1 MKTVTKSAYKRS
13 LTLGLAFAAAIGV
26 SSVGAASGVSILDDS
41 ILDYTGQAPTNEVSR
56 CSNVDAFNSDEVL
69 SEYYYDWS
77 LNKLQGLEEA
87 EFAAF
92 EGPAV
97 YD

>member
-1 MKTVTKSAYKRS
+1 MKTVTKSSYKRS
-13 LTLGLAFAAAIGV
+13 LTFGLALAAVVGA
-26 SSVGAASGVSILDDS
+26 SSVGAATGVSILDDS
-41 ILDYTGQAPTNEVSR
+41 ILDYSGQPPTNEVSR
-56 CSNVDAFNSDEVL
+56 GSSVDAYNSDEVL

>member
-1 MKTVTKSAYKRS
+1 MKTVTKSSYKRS
-13 LTLGLAFAAAIGV
+13 LTLGLAFATAIGV
-26 SSVGAASGVSILDDS
+26 SSVGAATGVSILDNS
-41 ILDYTGQAPTNEVSR
+41 ILDYTGQPPTNEVSR
-56 CSNVDAFNSDEVL
+56 GSSVDAFNSDEVL

-97 YD
+97 HD